1 MVDNRFATAR
11 SIYSDAVHRF
21 LLEDMGNFYIKEHN
35 IPIAHLGTVLS
46 QVFKNRETYWKS
58 CKEGPKAETLNPLQ
72 KEETH
77 ALIVDG
83 LKYGAFFRMPK
94 RTLQPEE
101 KTFQVAFPGFDVS
114 SLPAFRKKAI

>member
-11 SIYSDAVHRF
+11 SIYSDAVRRF
-21 LLEDMGNFYIKEHN
+21 LIEDMGNFYIKQHN
-35 IPIAHLGTVLS
+35 IPIAHLATVLS
-46 QVFKNRETYWKS
+46 QIFKNREAQWKS
-58 CKEGPKAETLNPLQ
+58 CKEGPKAETLTQLE

-101 KTFQVAFPGFDVS
+101 KTFKVAFPGFDVS
-114 SLPAFRKKAI
+114 SLPAFRKKAM